1 MKKDNAMENSICK
14 IRKNLSILCEKILYN
29 RFMWS
34 TPVYLCSISIRKKE
48 AGGESFMSNENEV
61 LLDKGKQNEPR
72 KIKVERKEGE
82 PTPAFIGASWAAL
95 LIGVSAYFIGLFNAA
110 MQLNEKGY
118 YFAVLIFG
126 LYAAVSLQKAVRD
139 KDEGIPV
146 TNIYY
151 GISWLALIVSI
162 SLMGIGL
169 YNAGSIDLSEKGFY
183 GMSFVLSL
191 FAAIT
196 VQKNIRDTQRARER
210 N

>member
-1 MKKDNAMENSICK
+1 MEGKHS
-14 IRKNLSILCEKILYN
+14 
-29 RFMWS
+29 
-34 TPVYLCSISIRKKE
+34 
-48 AGGESFMSNENEV
+48 MSNENQV
-61 LLDKGKQNEPR
+61 LLDKGKQKDP
-72 KIKVERKEGE
+72 KLKVERKEGE
-82 PTPAFIGASWAAL
+82 PTPAFIGASWGAL
-95 LIGVSAYFIGLFNAA
+95 LVGVTAYFIGLFNAA

-196 VQKNIRDTQRARER
+196 VQKNIRDTQRAKER
-210 N
+210 D